1 MSIRRQPSIA
11 LEQPVRDSLTK
22 LGRSSEENADALPKQ
37 EGSLQSSGLTR
48 SRVPALARRLL
59 LIMLFKPFPLVA
71 GNQHTEYQRPDW
83 ARTREA
89 IYLLTVLTVLGTSAQ
104 RDCFVDKLLF

>member
-59 LIMLFKPFPLVA
+59 LIMLFNPSRRLLEISIPNTNGRIGF
-71 GNQHTEYQRPDW
+71 
-83 ARTREA
+83 ARSKRY
-89 IYLLTVLTVLGTSAQ
+89 IYS
-104 RDCFVDKLLF
+104 RF